1 MNQQG
6 QGPGSSYPTGDLWDV
21 KDQSYAGQQQSPD
34 HAFSELVEVKYTQS
48 SGKLVVVT
56 LIAILLLGVGGYS
69 GYEYFVNNR
78 DPIEAITSYFNSP
91 APTGTAASNPVA
103 TSQTDAKSEDIVDDR
118 AAADP
123 NAVSGNPYWDLPNRI
138 VGTKPA
144 ISRPWTSEE
153 EEALRAGLTN
163 TFTYQQYKAVMEV
176 RSLRLSGS
184 DAILW
189 ESLQNKKFWT
199 RIWAAI
205 GLAEFNNEIGLETL
219 EEVLKNARSELIATF
234 LERLQ
239 KKPNAGQ
246 VFIARQLV
254 KVLDERGRL
263 SALKVI
269 YASNDKLRDL
279 YLSAAT
285 ADPGRRIQKWIRVAL
300 ARRPINPD
308 RYNELMEV
316 VRGSVNGNYLIL
328 GEKAPAPIKQS
339 EPMNTG
345 SEEEDED
352 FTGDIEFFEEDM
364 TGNGKAAPVQDNSGS
379 MELPEVS
386 ETEADY

>member
-6 QGPGSSYPTGDLWDV
+6 PGSNYPSGDFWDV
-21 KDQSYAGQQQSPD
+21 KDQSYAGQQGPD

-56 LIAILLLGVGGYS
+56 LIAILLLGVGGYA
-69 GYEYFVNNR
+69 GYEYFINNR
-78 DPIEAITSYFNSP
+78 DPIEALTSYFGETPPDETTSIP
-91 APTGTAASNPVA
+91 VASRRPSEGTEQPPQEPTTTAAN
-103 TSQTDAKSEDIVDDR
+103 T
-118 AAADP
+118 
-123 NAVSGNPYWDLPNRI
+123 VSGNPYWELPNRI
-138 VGTKPA
+138 IGSRRA

-153 EEALRAGLTN
+153 EEAFRAGISN
-163 TFTYQQYKAVMEV
+163 SFTYQQYKAVMDV
-176 RSLRLSGS
+176 RTLQLGGS

-189 ESLQNKKFWT
+189 EALQNKKFWT

-239 KKPNAGQ
+239 KKPNPGQ
-246 VFIARQLV
+246 LFIARQLV

-263 SALKVI
+263 SALKI
-269 YASNDKLRDL
+269 INASNDKFRDL

-285 ADPGRRIQKWIRVAL
+285 ADPGQRIQKWVRIAL
-300 ARRPINPD
+300 ARRPIDPD

-316 VRGSVNGNYLIL
+316 VRGNVDGNYLIL
-328 GEKAPAPIKQS
+328 GEKTRTPVKAK
-339 EPMNTG
+339 EVMTTG
-345 SEEEDED
+345 MEEDED
-352 FTGDIEFFEEDM
+352 FTGEIEFFEEDM
-364 TGNGKAAPVQDNSGS
+364 TGNGETEPVQDNYGD
-379 MELPEVS
+379 MELPEEV
-386 ETEADY
+386 EAEY